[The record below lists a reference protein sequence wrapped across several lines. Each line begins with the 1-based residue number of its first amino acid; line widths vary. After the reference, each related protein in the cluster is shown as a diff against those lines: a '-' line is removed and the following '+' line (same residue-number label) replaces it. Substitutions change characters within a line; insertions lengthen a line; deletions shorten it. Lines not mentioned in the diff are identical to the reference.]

1 MGDQSLLKQP
11 SAWIPIALSL
21 IVLAIWIISMTMFE
35 PPVRQTDEGIAAH
48 LFQIWLVLEVL
59 MAVFFAIKWL
69 PQRPKQALLILALQI
84 AAMLAACT
92 PVFILKL

>member
-1 MGDQSLLKQP
+1 MRSLLKKP

-21 IVLAIWIISMTMFE
+21 IVVAMFAIGIALFGPPQRE
-35 PPVRQTDEGIAAH
+35 PDEGTGAH

-59 MAVFFAIKWL
+59 MIGFFAARWL
-69 PQRPKQALLILALQI
+69 PQRPTQTLVVLTIQIVAVLALC
-84 AAMLAACT
+84 A